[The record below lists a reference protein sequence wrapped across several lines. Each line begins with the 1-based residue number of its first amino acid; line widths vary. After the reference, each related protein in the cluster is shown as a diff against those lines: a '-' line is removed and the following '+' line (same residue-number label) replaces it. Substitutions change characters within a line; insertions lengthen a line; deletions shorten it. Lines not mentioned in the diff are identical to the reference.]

1 MTESAGSGSGESGRS
16 NESWWAGPGQQVRVA
31 RAGGDCSWTLS
42 YDEFIAAPAP
52 PAGSHDQTHTHTV
65 SNNNNIN
72 NSHDNVYGAVIMTK
86 VIARVHPVHLMNVG

>member
-16 NESWWAGPGQQVRVA
+16 NESWWAGPGQQV

-72 NSHDNVYGAVIMTK
+72 NNSHDNVYGAVIMTK